1 MKAKRNFLSL
11 TLVLGCAV
19 LMVTAAF
26 LIFNAQAQAKSSE
39 RGFLGVYLGSGMD
52 EEFRESLGFK
62 GSGGAFI
69 DQVVEDGPADKA
81 GLEDG
86 DIIVKFNGKEV
97 ESESYLR
104 RLIRKTT
111 PGDKVKVTVFRDG
124 KEMEFGVEMGKSKE
138 LKTFSWDK
146 KQWFPKISKHAKKI
160 RIYCDE
166 DRAWL
171 GVELQ
176 DLSEQLGEYFKVK
189 DGEGALVSSVVEKS
203 PAEKAGLKAGDVIV
217 KLDGEDVDDSDDVI
231 EVICDKKPDDEVTVE
246 VVRGGK
252 TKTIKAVLTEHPEKC
267 KCYIYGP
274 GMLRHHDLKSLKGLG
289 ALEGLEALKDIEIEI
304 PEVELEE
311 MLEELKDIDIEIEQ
325 PVEDLKQQIEELRE
339 EIEKLKEKMK

>member
-1 MKAKRNFLSL
+1 MKAKRNFLSF

-19 LMVTAAF
+19 LMGTSAF
-26 LIFNAQAQAKSSE
+26 LILNSQAQAKSSE

-97 ESESYLR
+97 KSESHLR
-104 RLIRKTT
+104 RLIRETT

-124 KEMEFGVEMGKSKE
+124 KEMEFSVKMGKSKE
-138 LKTFSWDK
+138 LKTFAWNE
-146 KQWFPKISKHAKKI
+146 KQWFPKITKHAKKI

-189 DGEGALVSSVVEKS
+189 DGEGALISSVAEKS
-203 PAEKAGLKAGDVIV
+203 PADKSGLKAGDVIV
-217 KLDGEDVDDSDDVI
+217 KLDGEDVDDSDNVI
-231 EVICDKKPDDEVTVE
+231 EVLCDKKPDDEVTVE
-246 VVRGGK
+246 VVRDGK
-252 TKTIKAVLTEHPEKC
+252 TKTMKATLTECPEKC
-267 KCYIYGP
+267 KCYICGP
-274 GMLRHHDLKSLKGLG
+274 GVLRHHDLKSLKGLE

-304 PEVELEE
+304 PDID
-311 MLEELKDIDIEIEQ
+311 LEELKDLEIEIEQ
-325 PVEDLKQQIEELRE
+325 PIEDLKQQIEELRE
-339 EIEKLKEKMK
+339 EIEKLKEKIE